1 MAMARI
7 DWVKQRLENWAR
19 WCQQSE
25 SGALGYPKQSAFVR
39 MGVPSRPSTDS
50 IVPVQSIEASETD
63 DAVKSLQL
71 TQSHLYQAVTLTYAK
86 GLPRHKVARMMC
98 RAESTVSQNLCDAD
112 VVIKRWFDDKAVIR
126 AERKLENTVSTHRNI

>member
-1 MAMARI
+1 MARI

-39 MGVPSRPSTDS
+39 MGVPSARSSDS
-50 IVPVQSIEASETD
+50 AVPVQSIEASETD
-63 DAVKSLQL
+63 DAVKSLQF
-71 TQSHLYQAVTLTYAK
+71 TQSHLHQAVVLTYAK
-86 GLPRHKVARMMC
+86 DMPRHKVARMMG

-112 VVIKRWFDDKAVIR
+112 VVLKRWFNDKDA
-126 AERKLENTVSTHRNI
+126 AKAKMAAQRK